1 MLDLE
6 PQCLGND
13 VTGAGQ
19 VPTSSRPINLSWIK
33 LIIFPL
39 CRNWHS
45 LFDIFNFSLPFT
57 TVLLPLWFL
66 LKYYTAL
73 PVMNSTHNFYSLNS
87 FFQILS
93 SFYWHCPLL
102 PLYFIILFSLVSKMG
117 CLKLLS
123 NFIAHFDLNFHI
135 LNHFFFPHGFC
146 KLPSGKLWVFFVSQW
161 ASINLILT
169 TSDITE
175 VNAKFLRLFTEF

>member
-1 MLDLE
+1 MLGLE

-13 VTGAGQ
+13 VSGAAQ
-19 VPTSSRPINLSWIK
+19 VPTSFCPMNLSWLK
-33 LIIFPL
+33 LIIFSL

-57 TVLLPLWFL
+57 TVLFALWFL
-66 LKYYTAL
+66 LKYYPAL
-73 PVMNSTHNFYSLNS
+73 PAVNNTHNFLVSGLF

-102 PLYFIILFSLVSKMG
+102 PLYFIILFSLGSKMG
-117 CLKLLS
+117 CLKFFS
-123 NFIAHFDLNFHI
+123 IFIAHFDPNFHI
-135 LNHFFFPHGFC
+135 LNHIFFPHDFC
-146 KLPSGKLWVFFVSQW
+146 KLARRKLWVFFFSLW
-161 ASINLILT
+161 AINLILI

-175 VNAKFLRLFTEF
+175 VNGKFLRLFIED